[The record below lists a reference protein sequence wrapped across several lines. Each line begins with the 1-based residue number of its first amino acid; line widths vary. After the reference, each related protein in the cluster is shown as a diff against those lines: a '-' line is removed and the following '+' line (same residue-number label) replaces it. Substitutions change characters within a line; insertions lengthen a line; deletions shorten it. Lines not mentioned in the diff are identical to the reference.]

1 MESSDNQNTG
11 VNTALGLT
19 SDKNTG
25 VNTALG
31 LTSDKNTGV
40 NTALGLTSYNRNT
53 ALGLTS
59 DNRNTALGLTSDNQ
73 NTALGLTSDI
83 SPSWKN
89 NLSKRWSKKQPS
101 KSELCETFLDMKN
114 SLIVQSNNIIGLNKR
129 IERLEK
135 DMADLIQYINAK
147 L

>member
-1 MESSDNQNTG
+1 MESSDNQ
-11 VNTALGLT
+11 
-19 SDKNTG
+19 NTG

-114 SLIVQSNNIIGLNKR
+114 SLIVQSNNSIGLNKR